1 MAEGQARDNNSLP
14 LTLLLR
20 ATSAQTKGALKCRGK
35 MPSLLRGGL
44 PGSFNLP
51 KELRLSPLQFS
62 TTPIGRDKL
71 KTEGE
76 SMS

>member
-1 MAEGQARDNNSLP
+1 MARGHARDNHLLP
-14 LTLLLR
+14 LSLLLP
-20 ATSAQTKGALKCRGK
+20 AMSAKQGAFAKAAARCPAADSDL
-35 MPSLLRGGL
+35 S
-44 PGSFNLP
+44 GSFNLP
-51 KELRLSPLQFS
+51 KELRPSPLQFP